1 MEKYKVTINECEGSC
16 NSDLFKEMLERGD
29 ITATRIKDAV
39 GGIYEFTGYANC
51 TVETK
56 DKKFD
61 VTYYAT
67 DDGFISSGSKIF
79 EESVKAYLGKCK
91 QLKVVSKSTGK
102 GTTFKVTPILN
113 QEEA

>member
-1 MEKYKVTINECEGSC
+1 MKYKVTINECEGSC

-61 VTYYAT
+61 ITYYAT
-67 DDGFISSGSKIF
+67 DDGFISSGSEIF
-79 EESVKAYLGKCK
+79 KESVKAYLGKCK
-91 QLKVVSKSTGK
+91 QLKVVSKQTNK
-102 GTTFKVTPILN
+102 GTTFKVTPILSN
-113 QEEA
+113 EE